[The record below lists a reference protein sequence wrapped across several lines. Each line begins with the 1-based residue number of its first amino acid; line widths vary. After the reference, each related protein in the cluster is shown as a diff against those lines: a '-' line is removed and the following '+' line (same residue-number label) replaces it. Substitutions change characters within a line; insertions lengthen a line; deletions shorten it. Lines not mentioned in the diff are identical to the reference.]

1 MTNKR
6 VRFFVALM
14 IIAVLAFG
22 GLQVAT
28 GQEARPVRIGILGP
42 QTGNF
47 ANYGRQMFEA
57 ITLAAE
63 QHNYM
68 AGNHPIELI
77 FEDTRLDNEVA
88 VSRARKLD
96 EQDNVDLIIGPVS
109 GGEGLS
115 VLNWARE
122 SGVPVI
128 ISYSAPEDIT
138 MRLAVRNVVRNSWTG
153 AQPMDP
159 FGYWVATELG
169 YRRIYVIGQDYS
181 FPYNQIG
188 GFKRGFCRGGG
199 ELVTTVWHPTNTEDF
214 SSIIAAIPSWGYDA
228 VMYNGAGADGVAF
241 TRQYVDFGMLDVYPL
256 LGQSNTFEQGDLPA
270 MSPEL
275 VGSYSAIQYV
285 ESLQTPEFIAFRDA
299 YQERWGR
306 APAAAAEHAYTALVM
321 AIRAI
326 ESLEDINDREALI
339 DALRATNYPD
349 APRGPFYLDEFANP
363 VHNIYIRQV
372 QMIDGALMNVG
383 LFTVPNVSQFGP
395 YDPELYMSQPPDARD
410 YPPDAC
416 ADMPAVML
424 EVENTYEFIPMPPL
438 Q

>member
-1 MTNKR
+1 MTTKK
-6 VRFFVALM
+6 VPVLVFLM
-14 IIAVLAFG
+14 IIVLLDFG
-22 GLQVAT
+22 SQVST
-28 GQEARPVRIGILGP
+28 GQDVRPVRIGVLAP

-47 ANYGRQMFEA
+47 ANFGKQMFEG

-63 QHNYM
+63 QNNYM
-68 AGNHPIELI
+68 AGDHPIELI
-77 FEDTRLDNEVA
+77 FEDTRLDNEIA

-96 EQDNVDLIIGPVS
+96 EQDKVDLIIGPVS

-128 ISYSAPEDIT
+128 VSYSAPEDIT
-138 MRLAVRNVVRNSWTG
+138 MRLAVRNVIRNSWTG

-159 FGYWVATELG
+159 YGYWVATELG
-169 YRRIYVIGQDYS
+169 YRRIYAIGQDYS

-214 SSIIAAIPSWGYDA
+214 SSIIAAIPTSGYDA

-241 TRQYVDFGMLDVYPL
+241 VRQYVDFGMLDVYPL
-256 LGQSNTFEQGDLPA
+256 LGQSNTFEQSDLPA
-270 MSPEL
+270 MPIEIA
-275 VGSYSAIQYV
+275 GSYSAIQYV
-285 ESLQTPEFIAFRDA
+285 ESLQTPEFIDFFNA

-326 ESLEDINDREALI
+326 EGLENIDDREALI

-363 VHNIYIRQV
+363 VQNIYIRQV
-372 QMIDGALMNVG
+372 QIVDGKLVNVG
-383 LFTVPNVSQFGP
+383 LFTVPAVSQFGP
-395 YDPELYMSQPPDARD
+395 YDPELYMAQPRDARD
-410 YPPDAC
+410 YPPDRC
-416 ADMPAVML
+416 ADMPREML
-424 EVENTYEFIPMPPL
+424 EVENKYEFIPMAPL